1 MAIFHTVSTCLRDRN
16 PFLSLSLSPLTRTQ
30 ISEKL
35 VEVEV
40 RLAVIV
46 GKELPPVMRS
56 TRKVET
62 LYAELELLQKSAQAL
77 EGKRESA
84 WRSGHP
90 AATRCA

>member
-1 MAIFHTVSTCLRDRN
+1 M
-16 PFLSLSLSPLTRTQ
+16 
-30 ISEKL
+30 
-35 VEVEV
+35 
-40 RLAVIV
+40 IV
-46 GKELPPVMRS
+46 GKEPPPVMRS